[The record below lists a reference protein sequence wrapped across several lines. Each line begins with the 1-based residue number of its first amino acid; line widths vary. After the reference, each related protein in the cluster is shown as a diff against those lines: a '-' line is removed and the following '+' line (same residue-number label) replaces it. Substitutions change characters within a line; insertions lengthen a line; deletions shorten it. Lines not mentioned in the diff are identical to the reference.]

1 MMETVRYEVAGGVA
15 TLTLNRPAQRNA
27 IDLQMR
33 LEIGQCIE
41 ALRRDREVRAL
52 VITGAGGS
60 FCAGG
65 DLRGIQSAQ
74 LDGAGWRE
82 RMKDAHAWVG
92 ALLALDRPVIA
103 AVDGPAFGAGFSLA
117 LAADFVVASPRARFC
132 LSFMKLGLV
141 PDFGALYT
149 LPRIVGVQRAKELM
163 LSAREVGADEAQRL
177 GIVGEV
183 ADAAQVLPR
192 AQAIAASFTG
202 ASPLAVSLVKRALA
216 AAPAA
221 SLDTMLD
228 FEADAQALCFG
239 SSGHREAVARFLDK
253 QPGGFSWPTG
263 AGT

>member
-1 MMETVRYEVAGGVA
+1 METIRYEVAEGVA

-27 IDLQMR
+27 VDLTMR
-33 LEIGQCIE
+33 EEIAQCLAE
-41 ALRRDREVRAL
+41 LKRDREVRAL
-52 VITGAGGS
+52 VLTGAGGA

-65 DLRGIQSAQ
+65 DLRGIGSAQ
-74 LDGAGWRE
+74 LDGAGWRA

-92 ALLALDRPVIA
+92 ALISLDRPVIA

-141 PDFGALYT
+141 PDFGAFYT

-163 LSAREVGADEAQRL
+163 LSAREVAADEAQRL
-177 GIVGEV
+177 GIVFEIV
-183 ADAAQVLPR
+183 DADRVLAR
-192 AQAIAASFTG
+192 AQALAATFVG
-202 ASPLAVSLVKRALA
+202 ASPMAVSLVKRAVA
-216 AAPAA
+216 AAPGA

-239 SSGHREAVARFLDK
+239 NADHREAVARFLNK
-253 QPGGFSWPTG
+253 QPATFRWHG
-263 AGT
+263 